1 MFTNERL
8 KAALDST
15 GRQLLKGLGGGL
27 PTFLLE
33 EEDDSR
39 RAFRIGLA
47 IALVFHVGL
56 FALVFPELEEEPYK
70 VGRQKAHYVV
80 KQVRF
85 QPPAPQQQKLQQP
98 KTREKKRVIPVP
110 DMTPDEPEPIVAAE
124 MDLPVS
130 DEELIDVGGVV
141 GIPDGPPDP
150 RGGAMALAGN
160 IDPPVKIFSPRPLY
174 TEEARRAGIQ
184 GIVILEAVV
193 DEEGTVRN
201 VKVLKGLPM
210 GLDQSAVDTVMTW
223 RYEPARLEG
232 RPVPVYFTFTI
243 SFSLT

>member
-1 MFTNERL
+1 MFKSEQL

-15 GRQLLKGLGGGL
+15 GRQRLRGLGGGL
-27 PTFLLE
+27 PAFLLE
-33 EEDDSR
+33 EDERDSR
-39 RAFRIGLA
+39 RPLKIGLA
-47 IALVFHVGL
+47 IAILVHLGL
-56 FALVFPELEEEPYK
+56 FVMVFPDAKEEPYK
-70 VGRQKAHYVV
+70 VGRQKVHYVV

-85 QPPAPQQQKLQQP
+85 SPPAPQKQIVQP
-98 KTREKKRVIPVP
+98 KTKEKKRVIPVP
-110 DMTPDEPEPIVAAE
+110 DLTPDEPEPLVLAE
-124 MDLPVS
+124 MEMPEADEVTDLGG
-130 DEELIDVGGVV
+130 LI
-141 GIPDGPPDP
+141 GIPEGPPDS
-150 RGGAMALAGN
+150 RAGAVALSGN

-174 TEEARRAGIQ
+174 TEEARRAGVQ

-193 DEEGTVRN
+193 DADGTVRN

-223 RYEPARLEG
+223 KYEPARMEG

>member
-1 MFTNERL
+1 MFKSEQL
-8 KAALDST
+8 KSALDTT
-15 GRQLLKGLGGGL
+15 GRQRLKGLGGGL
-27 PTFLLE
+27 PAFLLE
-33 EEDDSR
+33 EEDTGQS
-39 RAFRIGLA
+39 RAFKIALTV
-47 IALVFHVGL
+47 ALVFHLGL
-56 FALVFPELEEEPYK
+56 FALVFPEMDEQPYK
-70 VGRQKAHYVV
+70 VGQQKVHYVV

-85 QPPAPQQQKLQQP
+85 SPPSPQQKQLQQ

-110 DMTPDEPEPIVAAE
+110 DMTPDEPEPIVQAE
-124 MDLPVS
+124 MDVPVS
-130 DEELIDVGGVV
+130 DSELIDVGGIV

-150 RGGAMALAGN
+150 RGGAMALSGN
-160 IDPPVKIFSPRPLY
+160 IDPPVKVFSPRPLY

-193 DEEGTVRN
+193 DAEGSVRN
-201 VKVLKGLPM
+201 VKILKGLPM

-223 RYEPARLEG
+223 KYQPAKMEG